1 MRWWCAQC
9 RHLCVCSG
17 CTQALAA
24 AAISTTAAAPPRR
37 PPGLLSILSSPSAAP
52 MLSSMPKPPTP
63 RPAQCPVCRDKIEDV
78 LQISLAAAG

>member
-1 MRWWCAQC
+1 
-9 RHLCVCSG
+9 
-17 CTQALAA
+17 
-24 AAISTTAAAPPRR
+24 
-37 PPGLLSILSSPSAAP
+37 